1 MSYES
6 IIEPLSYLSV
16 LIEQKEEEEEESDDF
31 EFDQI
36 NQEIAKV
43 IQSQSEFSRPG
54 CKILNFICFLKC

>member
-16 LIEQKEEEEEESDDF
+16 LIEQKEEEESDDF

-54 CKILNFICFLKC
+54 CKILNFICFLNC